1 MPGARRTRSLVCKI
15 ESIRVRHRRHA
26 GSDPAFPA
34 RWCYGL
40 FRALPGDRL
49 CCHRYPR
56 DCRSNRRRFDA
67 SIGASGPH
75 DFAVRELARSSATR
89 NLGHRI
95 PRPTSVTIAI
105 RPSCR
110 RGTARGLDNARKDL
124 ERNKASK
131 PSSFLL
137 QLMAAKR
144 RFKRPIIFIS
154 QPAAVV
160 GH

>member
-1 MPGARRTRSLVCKI
+1 MQNRKHTSSSPQARRKRSGIPCTMVLRLISCSPVN
-15 ESIRVRHRRHA
+15 
-26 GSDPAFPA
+26 
-34 RWCYGL
+34 
-40 FRALPGDRL
+40 RA
-49 CCHRYPR
+49 CCHRRRR